1 MEAWTGDTTGV
12 STQVCSDN
20 SPTVGWNRTMSS
32 KGTHRAPETLLMW
45 QALRQRYTRRGPADV
60 DHVAGKENRLGDFPS
75 RSFEEGFPDGE
86 AGDAAFL
93 LKFSLLHPLPPQLGS
108 WRLVPPPTEVISA
121 AYSILRNEDNTKIY
135 PGTHI
140 GTSGVGL
147 PHKLANTLS
156 STTSKEPTHTWNEAI
171 CSWPLLGASGEVSYT
186 KATELQQR
194 RSRLPFAN
202 APGLW
207 SLQDL
212 RTLAAEIRPSRIS
225 TSD

>member
-121 AYSILRNEDNTKIY
+121 AYSILRNEDNTKIS

-140 GTSGVGL
+140 GKSGVGL
-147 PHKLANTLS
+147 PVGLAKTLS
-156 STTSKEPTHTWNEAI
+156 CPTSKAPATTWNEAT
-171 CSWPLLGASGEVSYT
+171 CSWPLLGASGTVSTT
-186 KATELQQR
+186 KAEELQGRQ
-194 RSRLPFAN
+194 SRLPFAN

-207 SLQDL
+207 SVESL
-212 RTLAAEIRPSRIS
+212 RILGDAIRPKPS
-225 TSD
+225 